1 MENKIT
7 SVQAAEAMYRS
18 RLSDLDPLVLEYVK
32 FRCKASIATSDT
44 MKTAMAHYAELVKGC
59 PCPEILYQADD
70 MAAEWFAEHAER
82 VDKKAVIF
90 AQRVHSA
97 VDVITNSSS
106 ELFVGESDSLELM
119 KGIISEIYPDYLNE
133 YEELKGIDDLTASE
147 LNTYICYVCSPHMWP
162 ATKSMYPVLPGFTFD
177 ELYEPEDEGKP
188 AWNGHV
194 QYRLR
199 RNERWRFVTEENL
212 EEIKR
217 KLDPDKRLYFL
228 FSIDDN
234 PNWDMQEQLENVMNR
249 IHLG

>member
-1 MENKIT
+1 
-7 SVQAAEAMYRS
+7 
-18 RLSDLDPLVLEYVK
+18 
-32 FRCKASIATSDT
+32 
-44 MKTAMAHYAELVKGC
+44 MAHYAELVKGC

-199 RNERWRFVTEENL
+199 RNERWRFVTEENI

-228 FSIDDN
+228 FSIDEN